1 MAEKI
6 GQMPKYFDKLCLI
19 LRQYAKVWQSIRSIL
34 KVEKVE
40 LVLESMLKIK
50 KLRKKESVL
59 KEWES
64 FKKVDTVCVKKYKK
78 MYYWG
83 IVQKLK

>member
-1 MAEKI
+1 MAEKK
-6 GQMPKYFDKLCLI
+6 GQMLKIFDKLCLI

-50 KLRKKESVL
+50 KLRKK
-59 KEWES
+59 
-64 FKKVDTVCVKKYKK
+64 TVC
-78 MYYWG
+78 
-83 IVQKLK
+83 